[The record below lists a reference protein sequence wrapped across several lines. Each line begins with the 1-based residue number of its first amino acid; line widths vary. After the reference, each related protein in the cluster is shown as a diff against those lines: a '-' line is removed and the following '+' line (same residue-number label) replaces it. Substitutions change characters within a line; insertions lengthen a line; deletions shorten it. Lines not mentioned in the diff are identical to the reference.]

1 MLCERESM
9 RVCKT
14 VCICVYFSEELFHTM
29 QMTFDSQIISL
40 VNENALTVGQE
51 NDSLVGERNMCHF
64 PGQLLLKTDTGSLGG

>member
-1 MLCERESM
+1 M

-14 VCICVYFSEELFHTM
+14 VCICVYFSEELSHTM

-51 NDSLVGERNMCHF
+51 NDRLVGERNMCHF
-64 PGQLLLKTDTGSLGG
+64 PGQLLLKIDTGSLRG